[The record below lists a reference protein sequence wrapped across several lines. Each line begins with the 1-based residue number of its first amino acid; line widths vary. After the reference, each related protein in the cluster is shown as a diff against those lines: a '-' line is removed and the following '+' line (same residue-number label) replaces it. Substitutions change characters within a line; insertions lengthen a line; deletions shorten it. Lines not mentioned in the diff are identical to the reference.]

1 MVERVVVDTGVLV
14 AAINSARGGSRL
26 VLRRCLEGR
35 RRPLV
40 GEKLFRE
47 YEEVFDRDSLFFRCS
62 LSRGERD
69 ELLNA
74 FLSICGWTA
83 VFFLWRPNLPD
94 EGDNHLIEL
103 AVGGGATS
111 LITHNVREFRRG
123 DLRFPQI
130 RIETPG
136 EFLKRTQTD

>member
-1 MVERVVVDTGVLV
+1 MTERVVLDTSVLV
-14 AAINSARGGSRL
+14 AAVNSAEGGSRL

-35 RRPLV
+35 CRSLV

-47 YEEVFDRDSLFFRCS
+47 YEDVFDRDSLFARCP
-62 LSRGERD
+62 LSRGERN
-69 ELLNA
+69 ELLDA
-74 FLSICGWTA
+74 FLSACHWTP

-103 AVGGGATS
+103 AVAGGATS
-111 LITHNVREFRRG
+111 LFTHNVRDFRRG

-130 RIETPG
+130 RVETPG
-136 EFLKRTQTD
+136 EFLKRTAND